1 MALDETLKQTDELQ
15 SKISSHWKLS
25 DEVLKKI
32 NYKFRLDWNYHSNA
46 MEGNSLTKEETRSVM
61 INNITIEGKPLKDVI
76 EIRGHDEIIASIL
89 KIGKGEQRISEK
101 RIKEIHKA
109 IMHEDDPKQ
118 ASKIG
123 EWKTKENHIINYK
136 GEKFEFVP
144 PADVPEEIHKVINW
158 LNAEYDEIIS
168 KKNPALHPVI
178 VAFQFHVRYVTI
190 HPFYDGNGR
199 TARILMNLILIM
211 FGYPPVIVKVSDKDT
226 YNRYLADIQGY
237 GGSPDLF
244 YEFMAKLLI
253 KSQELVLT
261 AIEGGDIDEP
271 DDLDKKI
278 SLLEK
283 ELSSIDL
290 DNMVVDKFDANVF
303 LKIYDGWLTDILN
316 SIIPTTQ
323 KFNKF
328 FTGIKHNISIGLTSI
343 NFVDDDSD
351 KIIKTLRSKI
361 EGVLYQFNP
370 SGLVFL
376 FESNYGNFAKGGLKT
391 FGCKFDIV
399 IHFEYLNYSIVA
411 HEFKDEYLNG
421 PKRLIDARPLYQPMT
436 KEEINNLNK
445 SFGETIYNFIDLCSK
460 QQGIR

>member
-1 MALDETLKQTDELQ
+1 MALEETLRKIDELQ
-15 SKISSHWKLS
+15 SKINSHGKLS
-25 DEVLKKI
+25 NDILNKI

-61 INNITIEGKPLKDVI
+61 INNITVEGKPLKDVI
-76 EIRGHDEIIASIL
+76 EIKGHDEIITSIL

-118 ASKIG
+118 AQKIG

-136 GEKFEFVP
+136 GEKYDFTP
-144 PADVPEEIHKVINW
+144 PADVPEAIHQLLNW
-158 LNAEYDEIIS
+158 LNAKYDQVIS
-168 KKNPALHPVI
+168 NRKTAVYPLL
-178 VAFQFHVRYVTI
+178 AFEFHLRYVTI

-199 TARILMNLILIM
+199 TSRILTNLILIM

-237 GGSPDLF
+237 GGNHDLF
-244 YEFMAKLLI
+244 YEFMCKLLV

-278 SLLEK
+278 LLLEK
-283 ELSSIDL
+283 ELSGIDSS
-290 DNMVVDKFDANVF
+290 NEMVDKFGPDVF
-303 LKIYDGWLTDILN
+303 LKIYDGWLTDLLN
-316 SIIPTTQ
+316 SVIPTIQ

-328 FTGIKHNISIGLTSI
+328 FTGIKHSISIGLASTDFGDEDADRVI
-343 NFVDDDSD
+343 
-351 KIIKTLRSKI
+351 KILRAKM
-361 EGVLYQFNP
+361 EGFLYQYNP
-370 SGLVFL
+370 SSLVFT
-376 FESNYGNFAKGGLKT
+376 FESNYGSFAKGGVKT
-391 FGCKFDIV
+391 FGCKFDVI
-399 IHFEYLNYSIVA
+399 IHFEYLNYSVLA
-411 HEFKDEYLNG
+411 NEFKDNGLNG
-421 PKRLIDARPLYQPMT
+421 PMPIISNRPLSQPMT
-436 KEEINNLNK
+436 KEEINNFNK
-445 SFGETIYNFIDLCSK
+445 SFGETIFNFIDLCSK